1 MWGNGLPDI
10 WCNQGSSP
18 TLAFMVN
25 AIMAVVR
32 DEAQWLDSLG
42 IIGAG
47 PIYAYTIA
55 PGYSGEFVT
64 NADGYTYF
72 LGPNVDGFPA
82 QGWKGNSSG
91 TGGTNIQ
98 PSGLRQVLGADP
110 ANASD
115 TFGLTGVGGAEPG
128 ATYAA
133 GTAFVELRYPK
144 SGSVTP
150 SVPESHTM
158 QVPIAQG
165 LTGWVWD
172 VNGNRTAAPGLTNPF
187 WIAVNTYLRA
197 LGLFN
202 ANSSTQLQSWPT
214 ATGLTGYSLFVSS
227 SDDLICYVQSGT
239 LASGSG
245 GYTPA
250 SITCIGPLPRST
262 WALPNSNVAKVRLKG
277 KPLIHGGVE
286 GAAVNSLTTTTITA
300 NECIDIA
307 ATDNWAGRVI
317 AIIGRNNSSAPY
329 VSFNCTAFQSGDWSI
344 HG

>member
-1 MWGNGLPDI
+1 
-10 WCNQGSSP
+10 
-18 TLAFMVN
+18 MVN

-91 TGGTNIQ
+91 TGGTNVQ

-202 ANSSTQLQSWPT
+202 ANSSTQLQYFNLASLVNSNTWTDASGNVYPG
-214 ATGLTGYSLFVSS
+214 TGCAQIADLVVPNILGTG
-227 SDDLICYVQSGT
+227 SGT
-239 LASGSG
+239 QFQFQGVIGDQKPVRDWLTEILNCGLGYFTFQFGQLSLGCRINAS
-245 GYTPA
+245 
-250 SITCIGPLPRST
+250 
-262 WALPNSNVAKVRLKG
+262 
-277 KPLIHGGVE
+277 
-286 GAAVNSLTTTTITA
+286 AVDAFSLGNIL
-300 NECIDIA
+300 
-307 ATDNWAGRVI
+307 
-317 AIIGRNNSSAPY
+317 
-329 VSFNCTAFQSGDWSI
+329 FQSLKLSPIEAAFERLVLTFADQEYQYQSNTAEY
-344 HG
+344 